1 MSRLYLPL
9 YLLSGGFCDIFG
21 TDIRCMLSEGMLQ
34 KRVDIKRVVIKRV
47 DIKRVDIKR
56 VDTAKSEIM

>member
-1 MSRLYLPL
+1 MR
-9 YLLSGGFCDIFG
+9 
-21 TDIRCMLSEGMLQ
+21 SEGMLQ
-34 KRVDIKRVVIKRV
+34 KRVDIKRV

>member
-1 MSRLYLPL
+1 MYLPL

-34 KRVDIKRVVIKRV
+34 KRVDIKRV